1 MSAAV
6 KAPLM
11 LKPLRRRPSFA
22 SLLTPKQAAT
32 RIGVSVYDLDVMRAE
47 GRGPNAFVISPRVVR
62 YSPAS
67 VNAWQVQGT
76 TR

>member
-6 KAPLM
+6 KTLLM
-11 LKPLRRRPSFA
+11 LEPLRRRPSFA
-22 SLLTPKQAAT
+22 SLLTREQAAI
-32 RIGVSVYDLDVMRAE
+32 RIGVSVNELDMMRAE

-67 VNAWQVQGT
+67 VNAWQAQGT